1 MGIRRPRRYEDG
13 GLVGA
18 AFQPGAANCKGCD
31 EPYDSGRPV
40 KVGLFKPNFFGLHE
54 MAGGVNQWVADC
66 WHRNYQGAPANGPVW
81 DLPNCRE
88 RVLRGG
94 SWRNEPADVKV
105 CF

>member
-1 MGIRRPRRYEDG
+1 
-13 GLVGA
+13 
-18 AFQPGAANCKGCD
+18 
-31 EPYDSGRPV
+31 
-40 KVGLFKPNFFGLHE
+40 

-66 WHRNYQGAPANGPVW
+66 WHRNYQGAPANGSVW

-105 CF
+105 TSRASYEGSVRYPAHGFRVALTEDRGR